1 MIIFGADPGA
11 SGAIAFLRTEGA
23 GVIGIGTIQ
32 NDRSERDLCDWLKS
46 LLDDDPITTFQRH
59 AYLER
64 VSASPG
70 AGVSGMFRFGQ
81 SYGRLSMLLTAH
93 NVPFDLVNPHTW
105 QQAMGCA
112 RPKGEAKES
121 QTAHKNRTKARAQQL
136 FPEIKCTHAI
146 SDALLIAEWGRRLRA
161 GELSLK

>member
-11 SGAIAFLRTEGA
+11 SGAIAFIRSEAGAVEG
-23 GVIGIGTIQ
+23 VGTIG
-32 NDRSERDLCDWLKS
+32 NDCSERDTCDWIES
-46 LLDDDPITTFQRH
+46 VLDDYNMQIFH
-59 AYLER
+59 AYIER

-81 SYGRLSMLLTAH
+81 SYGRLSMLFTAH
-93 NVPFDLVNPHTW
+93 KVSFDLIGPHTW

-121 QTAHKNRTKARAQQL
+121 QTTHKNRTKARAQQL
-136 FPEIKCTHAI
+136 FPNLKITHAI
-146 SDALLIAEWGRRLRA
+146 ADALLIAEYGRRLRA
-161 GELSLK
+161 GEL